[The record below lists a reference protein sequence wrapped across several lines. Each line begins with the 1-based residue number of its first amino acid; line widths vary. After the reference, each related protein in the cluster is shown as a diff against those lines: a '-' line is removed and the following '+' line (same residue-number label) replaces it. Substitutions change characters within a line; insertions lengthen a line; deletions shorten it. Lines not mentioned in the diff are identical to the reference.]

1 MIVSLSARNKICFID
16 GSCTKPAVDSPQYKQ
31 WDRCNNMV
39 ISLLINS
46 LSPDIAKSVQYSKIA
61 ESIWNQLNNRYGT
74 INGTKVFEIK
84 RELASTYQ
92 GTLDIVSYFNK
103 LKKLWDKL
111 GVMCTS
117 HANSCVCAAK
127 EGLQMEKEEDRV
139 HQFLMGLNEVYVGII
154 SNILM
159 MQPLPS
165 LDTVYNILLQDE
177 KQRQI
182 IPFSTLIYKTIY
194 TKVNFDSSNQKSNAT
209 LSCKYCKK
217 PGHTIEK
224 CYKLH
229 GFPPNFKFTKGKKF
243 GTAASGGGQTSE
255 PFAMYSPTDQ
265 SSLIPGLTKE

>member
-1 MIVSLSARNKICFID
+1 
-16 GSCTKPAVDSPQYKQ
+16 
-31 WDRCNNMV
+31 MV
-39 ISLLINS
+39 ISLLISS

-61 ESIWNQLNNRYGT
+61 ESIWKQLNNRYGT

-139 HQFLMGLNEVYVGII
+139 HQFLMGLNE
-154 SNILM
+154 
-159 MQPLPS
+159 
-165 LDTVYNILLQDE
+165 
-177 KQRQI
+177 

-255 PFAMYSPTDQ
+255 PFAMYSPIDQ